1 MKQTRLLLSALF
13 LTLAPSI
20 TAQTP
25 TALWGKSVQTAKIT
39 GGSDIQM
46 AADDGL
52 YVIGN
57 ASTRTE
63 EEFVTLGSDNIA
75 PGSLYRGTNENS
87 SVQMIFLTKLSADG
101 PALTG
106 YRRLTMPSAITSVL

>member
-1 MKQTRLLLSALF
+1 M
-13 LTLAPSI
+13 LAQ
-20 TAQTP
+20 AP
-25 TALWGKSVQTAKIT
+25 TALWGKSVQTAKTT

-46 AADDGL
+46 ALDGGL

-63 EEFVTLGSDNIA
+63 EEFVTLGSNNIA

-87 SVQMIFLTKLSADG
+87 SVQMVF